1 MGIQSE
7 KTRRMTLPS
16 SRIKAVTFPPPP
28 TTVEPDSKEGAKLA
42 RMHLNEAPF
51 GPSPRVLTAAAEA
64 LTNAHRYP
72 DHNAVELIGRI
83 AALTGVERSCIS
95 VGNGSGEILIAV
107 AQLAIEVGDEAVFP
121 APTFPTCGK
130 GVQIAGG
137 KLIEAPL
144 RDDGVNDVASML
156 AALTDRTKL
165 FYLCTPNN
173 PTGGVLSAGE
183 IAVAADTVPDD
194 CLLVVDEAYHEFAN
208 AEGGPD
214 VLSILQ
220 RRTGPWVVTRSFSK
234 AYCLAGLRTG
244 YALCSSPDIRDA
256 LWALRSNFNLSRPAL
271 AAASAAIADTEHLAN
286 VLRQTLTER
295 DRIAQTLQKMGC
307 RLYSGSANFLTFQ
320 ANGDAV
326 NLATMLGEQG
336 VLVQVL
342 PWPNSK
348 GSIRVTIGS
357 REENDRFLTGIAAA
371 RKDIV

>member
-7 KTRRMTLPS
+7 KTPRMTLPS

-64 LTNAHRYP
+64 LTNAHLYP

-83 AALTGVERSCIS
+83 AVLTGVERSCIS

-183 IAVAADTVPDD
+183 IALAADTVPDD

-271 AAASAAIADTEHLAN
+271 AAASAAIADTEHLAH
-286 VLRQTLTER
+286 VLRQTLAER

>member
-1 MGIQSE
+1 
-7 KTRRMTLPS
+7 
-16 SRIKAVTFPPPP
+16 
-28 TTVEPDSKEGAKLA
+28 
-42 RMHLNEAPF
+42 
-51 GPSPRVLTAAAEA
+51 
-64 LTNAHRYP
+64 
-72 DHNAVELIGRI
+72 
-83 AALTGVERSCIS
+83 
-95 VGNGSGEILIAV
+95 
-107 AQLAIEVGDEAVFP
+107 
-121 APTFPTCGK
+121 
-130 GVQIAGG
+130 
-137 KLIEAPL
+137 
-144 RDDGVNDVASML
+144 
-156 AALTDRTKL
+156 
-165 FYLCTPNN
+165 
-173 PTGGVLSAGE
+173 
-183 IAVAADTVPDD
+183 VPDD

-271 AAASAAIADTEHLAN
+271 AAASAAIADTEHLAH
-286 VLRQTLTER
+286 VLRQTLAER

-326 NLATMLGEQG
+326 TLATMLGEQG

>member
-7 KTRRMTLPS
+7 KTPRMTLPS

-64 LTNAHRYP
+64 LTNAHLYP

-83 AALTGVERSCIS
+83 AVLTGVERSCIS

-107 AQLAIEVGDEAVFP
+107 AQLAIETGDEAVFP

-183 IAVAADTVPDD
+183 IALAADTVPDD

-271 AAASAAIADTEHLAN
+271 AAASAAIADTEHLAH
-286 VLRQTLTER
+286 VLRQTLAER

-320 ANGDAV
+320 ANGDAM